1 MLWPKALIKNIRSGV
16 PLAKYTTFKIG
27 GKAEYYFEPQNN
39 RQLSQV
45 LRSAARNA
53 PIFLLG
59 AGSNILVS
67 DSGVAG
73 LVIRLCR
80 ANFKKISVRG
90 KFIRCHSAVTL
101 SQLAQAAKSNG
112 LSGAEFLA
120 GIPGTV
126 GGAVLMNAG
135 AWGSSIADI
144 VEEIQVMGY
153 NGKVKVLKKNNIKF
167 GYRCS
172 GLEKYI
178 ILSAK
183 LRFSPKD
190 KAAIDKLM
198 REYLR
203 RRVTTQ
209 NTRFANAGCIF
220 KNPAGCSAG
229 KLIDQCGLK
238 GASIGNAI
246 VCRKHANFILNRG
259 KARSADVLELM
270 RHIRGSVR
278 SKFKVDL
285 QPEIKVW
292 R

>member
-16 PLAKYTTFKIG
+16 PLAQYTTFKIG
-27 GKAEYYFEPQNN
+27 GKAKYYFEPQNN

-45 LRSAARNA
+45 LKSAARNV

-59 AGSNILVS
+59 AGSNILIS

-73 LVIRLCR
+73 LVIRFCR
-80 ANFKKISVRG
+80 ANFKKITVRG
-90 KFIRCHSAVTL
+90 KFIRCHSAVAL
-101 SQLAQAAKSNG
+101 SQLAQAAKNNG

-153 NGKVKVLKKNNIKF
+153 NGKIKVLKKNKIKF

-172 GLEKYI
+172 GLEKYV

-183 LRFSPKD
+183 FKLLPKS
-190 KAAIDKLM
+190 KAAVAGLM
-198 REYLR
+198 REYLCKR
-203 RRVTTQ
+203 IAAQ

-220 KNPAGCSAG
+220 KNPVGYSAG

-238 GASIGNAI
+238 GVSIGNAV

-259 KARSADVLELM
+259 KAKSADVLELI
-270 RHIRGSVR
+270 RHIRDSVR
-278 SKFKVDL
+278 SKLNVNL